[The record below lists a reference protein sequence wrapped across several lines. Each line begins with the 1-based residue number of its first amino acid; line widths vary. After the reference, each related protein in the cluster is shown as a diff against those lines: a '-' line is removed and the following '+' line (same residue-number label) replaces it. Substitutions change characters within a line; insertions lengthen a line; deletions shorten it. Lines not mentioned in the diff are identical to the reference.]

1 MTTICITGN
10 LAADP
15 ELKFTPQGKA
25 VASFTVIS
33 SKSTK
38 KPDGTWESTDVTPWT
53 IKCWNRLAE
62 NVAESLTKG
71 MGVVIQGTATWQS
84 WEDKNSGEKRGR
96 MEVTA
101 YSVGVDLKRHI
112 AKVIN
117 LSRGEGGDH
126 VIDDFKPSAWE
137 SAKAPS
143 VPESFPF

>member
-53 IKCWNRLAE
+53 VKCWNRLAE
-62 NVAESLTKG
+62 NVAESLQKG
-71 MGVVIQGTATWQS
+71 MSVVIQGTAVWAS
-84 WEDKNSGEKRGR
+84 WEDKKTGEKRGR
-96 MEVTA
+96 MEITA

-126 VIDDFKPSAWE
+126 VIDDWKQSAWE
-137 SAKAPS
+137 SAKSAE
-143 VPESFPF
+143 VPEAFPF

>member
-38 KPDGTWESTDVTPWT
+38 KPDGTWESSDVTPWT

-71 MGVVIQGTATWQS
+71 MSVVIQGTATWQS

-112 AKVIN
+112 AKVVN
-117 LSRGEGGDH
+117 LSRGDGGDH
-126 VIDDFKPSAWE
+126 IIDDFKPSAWDT
-137 SAKAPS
+137 AKAVD

>member
-53 IKCWNRLAE
+53 VKCWNRLAE
-62 NVAESLTKG
+62 NVAECLTKG
-71 MGVVIQGTATWQS
+71 VGVVIQGTATYAS
-84 WEDKNSGEKRGR
+84 WEDKKTGEKRGR
-96 MEVTA
+96 MEITA

-112 AKVIN
+112 AKPLT
-117 LSRGEGGDH
+117 LSRGEGGEH
-126 VIDDFKPSAWE
+126 IVDDYKQSGWE
-137 SAKAPS
+137 SARSAE

>member
-1 MTTICITGN
+1 MTTLCITGN

-53 IKCWNRLAE
+53 VKCWNRLAE
-62 NVAESLTKG
+62 NVAESLQKG
-71 MGVVIQGTATWQS
+71 VAVVVQGTATYVS
-84 WEDKNSGEKRGR
+84 WEDKKTGEKRGR

-112 AKVIN
+112 AKVVM

-126 VIDDFKPSAWE
+126 IIDDFKPSAWDT
-137 SAKAPS
+137 ART
-143 VPESFPF
+143 PEASEAFPF

>member
-1 MTTICITGN
+1 MTAICITGN

-53 IKCWNRLAE
+53 VKCWNRLAE
-62 NVAESLTKG
+62 NVAESLSKG
-71 MGVVIQGTATWQS
+71 MGVVVQGTATWAS

-96 MEVTA
+96 MEITA

-112 AKVIN
+112 VNVVN
-117 LSRGEGGDH
+117 LSRNGDGD
-126 VIDDFKPSAWE
+126 VQVDPWSQSAWDA
-137 SAKAPS
+137 SKAPQA
-143 VPESFPF
+143 PESFPF

>member
-38 KPDGTWESTDVTPWT
+38 KPDGTWESSDVTPWT

-71 MGVVIQGTATWQS
+71 MSVVIQGTATWQS

-112 AKVIN
+112 AKVVN

-126 VIDDFKPSAWE
+126 IIDDFKPSAWDT
-137 SAKAPS
+137 AKAVD
-143 VPESFPF
+143 VPDAFPF